1 MGIVL
6 MINKTKTLEE
16 QVFEKLKEK
25 QLRITTAESCTGGLL
40 SGRLINV
47 AGIST
52 YLKEAYVTYSD
63 AAKHKLLGVSLETLE
78 RYTAVSE
85 QTAYEMAEGGA
96 KAAGADICL
105 AVTGIAGPESE
116 GEQFPA
122 GLVYLGC
129 YYNGT
134 SFCLK
139 KMFSGNRMEVRNQ
152 AVEASLAMLLEIMNT
167 EETT

>member
-1 MGIVL
+1 M
-6 MINKTKTLEE
+6 MKNTETLEG
-16 QVFEKLKEK
+16 QIFEKLKQK
-25 QLRITTAESCTGGLL
+25 QLLITTAESCTGGLL

-47 AGIST
+47 AGISS

-63 AAKHKLLGVSLETLE
+63 EAKQKLLGVSSKTLE
-78 RYTAVSE
+78 NYTAVSG
-85 QTAYEMAEGGA
+85 QTAYEMAMGGA

-105 AVTGIAGPESE
+105 SVTGIAGPESE

-129 YYNGT
+129 FYKGT
-134 SFCLK
+134 TFCLK

-152 AVEASLAMLLEIMNT
+152 AVEAALSMLLEIMNN
-167 EETT
+167 EEIT